1 MKKWK
6 EIKTTFAVY
15 LLITLLMIGCWGFWI
30 ILALLQGETI
40 L

>member
-6 EIKTTFAVY
+6 ETFEEY
-15 LLITLLMIGCWGFWI
+15 ILIALLMIGCWGFWI
-30 ILALLQGETI
+30 LLALLQGETI